1 MKIRVSDLER
11 IVESNLG
18 KGYKSALHEIT
29 LVQGLKSAS
38 GTFSFEACDLSEI
51 EFTKGFKALREFND
65 KAEVKQLT
73 REISAAKD
81 EVDNMASTAT
91 DEDVAAALQK
101 YEFLQNN
108 MRSLTDSFFGDFAP
122 GLVNDTFIK
131 NITQLGN
138 IAMLGALG
146 PGSVVY
152 CSLLKTIVK
161 TINSFIDAYTDT
173 SPEKDKEIKNPEF
186 NPFYNALERAADKL
200 SDELTSYQRSIFSAA
215 IEKLNLNDREKA
227 LFKFVYIRFANTI
240 IKERNLVGKKLASG
254 DTVKVVEY
262 EYIDNTVTPPARRT
276 KDVSYEEVKRLDRDD
291 FIKNV
296 GGYLNRDKNGNIT
309 KAKLYLSVLITS
321 VSSRGKLIEQLIEF
335 STSYA
340 EKTAHGPPAPGR
352 GRPTAIVPVKQKL
365 SQRDLKDMS
374 KEIIANSENDDDVIT
389 LVENILANLQSIP

>member
-11 IVESNLG
+11 IIESNLG
-18 KGYKSALHEIT
+18 RDYKRSLHEIT

-65 KAEVKQLT
+65 NAETKELT

-81 EVDNMASTAT
+81 EVDNMASTAS
-91 DEDVAAALQK
+91 DAEVAASLQK
-101 YEFLQNN
+101 YEDLQNS

-122 GLVNDTFIK
+122 GLVNDTFIQ

-152 CSLLKTIVK
+152 CALMKTIVK
-161 TINSFIDAYTDT
+161 SINAFIDAYTDT

-215 IEKLNLNDREKA
+215 IENLNLNDREKS

-240 IKERNLVGKKLASG
+240 IEERNLVATTDSSG
-254 DTVKVVEY
+254 DRVSVVKYPSSTGTGIENVSIE
-262 EYIDNTVTPPARRT
+262 EAKRR
-276 KDVSYEEVKRLDRDD
+276 DRDK
-291 FIKNV
+291 FIRNIDGYKNK
-296 GGYLNRDKNGNIT
+296 NKNGDDIQ
-309 KAKLYLSVLITS
+309 AKLYLSGLIAS
-321 VSSRGKLIEQLIEF
+321 VSSRDDLIEKLIEF
-335 STSYA
+335 SKSYI
-340 EKTAHGPPAPGR
+340 ESEEVD
-352 GRPTAIVPVKQKL
+352 PTTGETITKVEVESKKL

-374 KEIIANSENDDDVIT
+374 KEIITSYENDTDVGT
-389 LVENILANLQSIP
+389 LVDNIIANLQSIP